1 MIARALQ
8 FAAKHYLNYSAIKLA
23 YFLGA
28 LSGIIFE
35 TILVSL
41 VLAGYD
47 LTRLVP

>member
-1 MIARALQ
+1 MKRALQ

-28 LSGIIFE
+28 LSGIIFQ

-47 LTRLVP
+47 LTGFTG

>member
-1 MIARALQ
+1 MIARAIAFL
-8 FAAKHYLNYSAIKLA
+8 ARNYVAWSAIKLA

>member
-1 MIARALQ
+1 MIARA
-8 FAAKHYLNYSAIKLA
+8 FAFLARNYVAWSAIKLA

-28 LSGIIFE
+28 LTGIVFQ

>member
-8 FAAKHYLNYSAIKLA
+8 FAARHYLNYSAIKLA

-28 LSGIIFE
+28 LSGIIFQ

>member
-1 MIARALQ
+1 MIARAIAFL
-8 FAAKHYLNYSAIKLA
+8 ARNYVAWSAIKLA
-23 YFLGA
+23 YFRGA

-47 LTRLVP
+47 LTGFTG

>member
-1 MIARALQ
+1 MIARAIAFL
-8 FAAKHYLNYSAIKLA
+8 ARNYVAWSAIKLA

-28 LSGIIFE
+28 LTGIVFQ